1 MQCVVI
7 CVSLLFDFS
16 KCWILII
23 LPMFLLG
30 FDCVEIKLQSQIR
43 LVDKVS
49 SLAMYGLAASSIAEV
64 VGLALGSLLAVGGV
78 SGKKAWPLPTLYFNI
93 YLFIQGTKVSP

>member
-1 MQCVVI
+1 MCGAI
-7 CVSLLFDFS
+7 IYFS
-16 KCWILII
+16 KFWILTII
-23 LPMFLLG
+23 PIFCIG
-30 FDCVEIKLQSQIR
+30 FDDVKMTLQPQIR

-78 SGKKAWPLPTLYFNI
+78 SGKHAWPLPTLSI
-93 YLFIQGTKVSP
+93 YYTFKAPWPWVS

>member
-1 MQCVVI
+1 MR
-7 CVSLLFDFS
+7 
-16 KCWILII
+16 
-23 LPMFLLG
+23 
-30 FDCVEIKLQSQIR
+30 LQSQIR

-78 SGKKAWPLPTLYFNI
+78 SGKKTRPTHSIKI
-93 YLFIQGTKVSP
+93 Y